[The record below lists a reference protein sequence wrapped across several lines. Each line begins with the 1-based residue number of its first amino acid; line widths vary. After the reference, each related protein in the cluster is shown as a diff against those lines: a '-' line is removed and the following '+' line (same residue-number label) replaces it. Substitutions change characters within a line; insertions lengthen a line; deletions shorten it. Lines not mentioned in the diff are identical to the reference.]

1 MSLRNFSLFVCLALA
16 AAAAS
21 PAETRL
27 GAPLKL
33 ERPTEIAAILAH
45 PGDYVGE
52 YLQVR
57 GKVTAVCERMG
68 CWMQLADAAGKKL
81 RIKVEDGAIVFPK
94 SAVGKTAV
102 AEGKLEK
109 IELTREQALERAR
122 HHAEE
127 QGREF
132 DPSSVEGPVTLYQL
146 RGAGAVILD

>member
-1 MSLRNFSLFVCLALA
+1 MPFRNFSLLVCLALA

-21 PAETRL
+21 AAEMRL

-33 ERPTEIAAILAH
+33 ERPTAIAAILAS
-45 PGDYVGE
+45 PDDYAGR

-57 GKVTAVCERMG
+57 GKVRAVCERMG
-68 CWMQLADAAGKKL
+68 CWMQLAGEAGKKL
-81 RIKVEDGAIVFPK
+81 RIKVDDGVIVFPK
-94 SAVGKTAV
+94 SAVGKTAI

-109 IELTREQALERAR
+109 IELTREQAVERAR

-132 DPSSVEGPVTLYQL
+132 DPSSVKGPVTLYQL